1 MVRYF
6 RNRYDNSVYA
16 VSIGMRGSVQVG
28 RGENQKEA
36 RELMNS
42 TPLGAETTT
51 CRQAIKW
58 YKEYASSKISSMD
71 IFDDI
76 DTAPR
81 APRGRERPKCL
92 DRESVVQREILA
104 GLFELKGKGVFA
116 FRQNVVAA
124 KIDDRFIASGM
135 PGQADISACVRRSG
149 GIGQRVEI
157 ECKRRKGGIQFEE
170 QKKFQAH
177 IEAAGGLYVL
187 ARDCKQVISQIKQLI
202 DN

>member
-1 MVRYF
+1 
-6 RNRYDNSVYA
+6 
-16 VSIGMRGSVQVG
+16 
-28 RGENQKEA
+28 
-36 RELMNS
+36 
-42 TPLGAETTT
+42 
-51 CRQAIKW
+51 
-58 YKEYASSKISSMD
+58 MD
-71 IFDDI
+71 IFDGI
-76 DTAPR
+76 DTTPQTPR
-81 APRGRERPKCL
+81 ERSRPKCL

-104 GLFELKGKGVFA
+104 HLSQMVGVFA

-124 KIDDRFIASGM
+124 KIDDRFVESGV
-135 PGQADISACVRRSG
+135 PGQADISACVRRRG